1 MAKEISNKK
10 EIFETMPVTKAV
22 ASMAGPTIISQLVHL
37 IYNIADTFFVGRTG
51 NSYMIASMSVT
62 STIYLLCIAFAN
74 LFGVGGGS
82 LIARLKG
89 RGEDIHARAVSAFSI
104 WGGILLPVLYA
115 VIIGVFMNSILYF
128 LGASDQSIPFARQY
142 CIYVIILGGIPIV
155 DSLVAA
161 HILRNVGYAK
171 KASFGLSL
179 GAVLNM
185 SLDPL
190 FMFVLLP
197 EGYEVMGAAIATT
210 LSNWICTIYL
220 FVQMHK
226 VSEVENLSLKP
237 SDIRMIRKRDITD
250 LLTVGIP
257 SALLSGLLDVTQIV
271 QTKLMSTYGDLSV
284 AAIGLAGK
292 MERLPNSINLG
303 ISQGALPIIAYNY
316 SAGNKKRMNET
327 IKVSAIIG
335 ICVSIVSIVLLII
348 FAKPFASFFIST
360 SGRQAVNVTE
370 TIALA
375 ATFLSIRCIQS
386 PFSFINHM
394 ITVVMQGVG
403 FGKSTLVQAFVKN
416 IVFLIPF
423 MYIFNNLFGAQGIAG
438 AIPAAEFLGCIF
450 GIFFVRYLFK
460 REEKLLQH

>member
-1 MAKEISNKK
+1 
-10 EIFETMPVTKAV
+10 MPVTKAV
-22 ASMAGPTIISQLVHL
+22 AAMAGPTIISQLIHL
-37 IYNIADTFFVGRTG
+37 IYNMADTFFVGRTG

-89 RGEDIHARAVSAFSI
+89 RGEDEHVKAVSAFSI

-115 VIIGVFMNSILYF
+115 AVIGLFMDPILGF
-128 LGASDQSIPFARQY
+128 LGASEQSIVFARQY
-142 CIYVIILGGIPIV
+142 CTYVIILGGIPIV

-161 HILRNVGYAK
+161 HILRNSGYAK

-179 GAVLNM
+179 GAVLNIVF
-185 SLDPL
+185 DPL
-190 FMFVLLP
+190 LMFVILP

-220 FVQMHK
+220 FIEMHK
-226 VSEVENLSLKP
+226 VSAEENLSLKL
-237 SDIRMIRKRDITD
+237 SDIRKIRKSDVNS

-257 SALLSGLLDVTQIV
+257 SALLSGLIDVTQIV

-292 MERLPNSINLG
+292 MERLPNAINLG
-303 ISQGALPIIAYNY
+303 ISQGSLPIIAYNY

-327 IKVSAIIG
+327 IKVSALTG
-335 ICVSIVSIVLLII
+335 ICVSIVSIALLVI
-348 FAKPFASFFIST
+348 FAKPFASLFIST
-360 SGRQAVNVTE
+360 SGRQAVNASE

-375 ATFLSIRCIQS
+375 ATFLSIRCIQA
-386 PFSFINHM
+386 PFSFTNHM

-416 IVFLIPF
+416 ILLLIPF
-423 MYIFNNLFGAQGIAG
+423 MYIFNNAFGAKGIAS
-438 AIPAAEFLGCIF
+438 AIPVAEFLGCIF
-450 GIFFVRYLFK
+450 GIFFIRYLFK
-460 REEKLLQH
+460 REDGCLNTR